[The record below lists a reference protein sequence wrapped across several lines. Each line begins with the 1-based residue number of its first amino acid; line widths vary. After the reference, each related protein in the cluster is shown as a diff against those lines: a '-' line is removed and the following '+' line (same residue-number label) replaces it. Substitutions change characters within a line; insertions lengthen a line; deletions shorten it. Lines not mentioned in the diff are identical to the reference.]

1 MHNALCHQSK
11 EWRAERKRYWKGEA
25 EAYKGNVG
33 GQLSDSGTYR
43 VTGKNIDRMMKGKAP
58 IGEDGFSVQLHH
70 YREGG
75 IAADMYAY
83 GEITRFDHSSQ
94 FKALHWWLFG

>member
-1 MHNALCHQSK
+1 
-11 EWRAERKRYWKGEA
+11 
-25 EAYKGNVG
+25 
-33 GQLSDSGTYR
+33 
-43 VTGKNIDRMMKGKAP
+43 MMKGKAP